1 MMLKVE
7 TKLAT
12 GALARVIR
20 QTELLDRPDVGGP
33 ELEQAGTLSMSSR
46 VRVIV
51 EIGDWVQVEMMG
63 LQGYV
68 RREALEP
75 A

>member
-1 MMLKVE
+1 MMLNVE

-20 QTELLDRPDVGGP
+20 QTDMLDRPDVGGP
-33 ELEQAGTLSMSSR
+33 ELEKAGTLSMSSR
-46 VRVIV
+46 VRVID

-63 LQGYV
+63 LRGYV
-68 RREALEP
+68 RREALEL